1 MFKKVPIDVVGE
13 DLRRAV
19 IITDIVYLIL
29 LIIQAFLY
37 YILYNVMLT
46 LNANV
51 VAADKNDDFD
61 DYVDVTSSVRK
72 MMTIT
77 WLEMVFVGVVIQG
90 AINFEASKLF
100 VGIITYSIVI
110 FVRFACALTNLVGL
124 LMEGF
129 FVLPHLILYQEMRVS
144 TGRGRPL

>member
-144 TGRGRPL
+144 TGKGRPL